1 MWRLRCEVRR
11 QTKLAPFLL
20 FISDETQP
28 LESAKC
34 NLSSRTK
41 LEENEQ
47 QIREEMN

>member
-11 QTKLAPFLL
+11 QTKLALFLL

-28 LESAKC
+28 LESVKC

-41 LEENEQ
+41 LEEKEQ